1 MTLKVGDTFPEGPN
15 DIHTVGR
22 NASSTRPARF
32 VVFLIKKEGRSN
44 PDPGEAAESLTQA
57 PATPVHLMPKVESGN
72 WHRFLWLRRAPF
84 DDPKADIDDGLR
96 NDLAAAPVQ

>member
-1 MTLKVGDTFPEGPN
+1 
-15 DIHTVGR
+15 
-22 NASSTRPARF
+22 
-32 VVFLIKKEGRSN
+32 VFLIKKEGRSN